1 MNPCRTELTGLVHK
15 LDFRDQCVRADL
27 EPRFTFLSQRGG
39 KERPVGRV
47 PVKVAVL
54 TDIEYSCTSRGE
66 VGGVQISV
74 ALDPGLTEG
83 GMNTASVHHPYQ

>member
-1 MNPCRTELTGLVHK
+1 MDPYRTALTGLVHK
-15 LDFRDQCVRADL
+15 LNFRDQCVRADL

-54 TDIEYSCTSRGE
+54 ADIEYPCTSRGE
-66 VGGVQISV
+66 VGRVQIGV
-74 ALDPGLTEG
+74 ALDPGLTECG
-83 GMNTASVHHPYQ
+83 VDTASVRHPYQ